1 MKYSK
6 VWRKIDWIHVVSFVQ
21 FNLFISG
28 KELIA
33 CESAIS
39 SFLTILETVGGPN
52 EKLRSE
58 KFLPKIK
65 VYSDL
70 SEEQEQSL
78 WRVAKLE
85 VGGKIRERT
94 FNVIA
99 FGLYHKALTVTAN
112 KGAIEAAKMQVFIA
126 MENDSLEN

>member
-1 MKYSK
+1 M
-6 VWRKIDWIHVVSFVQ
+6 
-21 FNLFISG
+21 
-28 KELIA
+28 
-33 CESAIS
+33 S

-58 KFLPKIK
+58 KFLPRIK
-65 VYSDL
+65 VYPDI

-78 WRVAKLE
+78 WRTAKLE

-112 KGAIEAAKMQVFIA
+112 KGAIEAAKMQVSRR
-126 MENDSLEN
+126 DRPST